1 MNQHN
6 SETQHYH
13 SVEALQVLPLDA
25 LQALWDGV
33 PNDRQRSYRTAYDR
47 EVRNAGAGGSDE
59 LESRVAAE
67 LLARY
72 RDDALIPI
80 GTRWARTPARVQ
92 QSARQNDV
100 PGADYLAGDVTSDT
114 RPNRAVV
121 ALGVLLLTGLMAFA
135 LLRGNSN
142 RDEVVL
148 VAEPTATAT
157 LAVSPTPTPL
167 ALEAQDDVVTGGDAE
182 RAVAYPVNLQVV
194 LQPQAAEVINTLAP
208 RVWVVQRREVRAA
221 QWNYDPNPDIASFVN
236 GMSARPVI
244 GIPWSPDNAELFER
258 IEAGVAFNL
267 TMNTGAVLRYQFA
280 DKRQV
285 LRSDTRIFR
294 QVGPG
299 LVLLLIGETDED
311 GLPTATRTLIT
322 ASYPPEQELSRDN
335 QMITMGNTFSADS
348 NIIANGS
355 LPSIVSTPEPAS
367 ELTPISDTVTGDAEQ
382 EVTEV
387 TEALLVQVISAT
399 TWRGQLTVRLRIYN
413 ADKATASFQP
423 DDIWLALGYLA
434 DPPGPRLP
442 ADVLAPFELLPDQ
455 AADLTL
461 TWPWADEPYAALQV
475 KKYRFALQL
484 TQ

>member
-1 MNQHN
+1 MLQHKG
-6 SETQHYH
+6 ETQYYH
-13 SVEALQVLPLDA
+13 PVEALQALPLDV

-47 EVRNAGAGGSDE
+47 EVRNAGAVGSDE
-59 LESRVAAE
+59 LESRIAAE
-67 LLARY
+67 LLTRY

-92 QSARQNDV
+92 QSARQDDV
-100 PGADYLAGDVTSDT
+100 PGADYLADDTTSDT
-114 RPNRAVV
+114 KPNRAVMAV
-121 ALGVLLLTGLMAFA
+121 GILLVTGLMAFA

-148 VAEPTATAT
+148 VDEPTATAT
-157 LAVSPTPTPL
+157 LSVSSTPTPL
-167 ALEAQDDVVTGGDAE
+167 ALEAQDDVVTGGDPE

-194 LQPQAAEVINTLAP
+194 LQPQAVDTEAANTLAP

-244 GIPWSPDNAELFER
+244 GVPWSPDNAELFER
-258 IEAGVAFNL
+258 IEAGAVFNL

-311 GLPTATRTLIT
+311 GLPTATRTLVT

-335 QMITMGNTFSADS
+335 QMITMGDTVSADS
-348 NIIANGS
+348 DITADGS
-355 LPSIVSTPEPAS
+355 LPSISSTPEPTS
-367 ELTPISDTVTGDAEQ
+367 EPMPISDTVTDDAEQ
-382 EVTEV
+382 EAIET
-387 TEALLVQVISAT
+387 LLVQVISAT

-413 ADKATASFQP
+413 AGEVTASFQP

-442 ADVLAPFELLPDQ
+442 ADTLAPFELLPDQ

-475 KKYRFALQL
+475 KEYRFALKMYD
-484 TQ
+484 